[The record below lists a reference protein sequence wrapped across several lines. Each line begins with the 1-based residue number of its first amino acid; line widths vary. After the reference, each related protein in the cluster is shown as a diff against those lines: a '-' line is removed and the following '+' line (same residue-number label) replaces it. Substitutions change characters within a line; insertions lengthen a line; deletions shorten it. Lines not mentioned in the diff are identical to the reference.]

1 MKRKIS
7 FIGFLMFWFYG
18 MTPFVFS
25 DENTPLNFALSQN
38 GAKAT
43 CSSTSSFTN
52 PFSGTS
58 YAASCEQAIDGVT
71 TKEGINAINNTF
83 WGTSNK
89 KIPAWLKIDLKKE
102 TSISKIVIKQASS
115 KLTYTIEI
123 STDDKVYKEVV
134 PSFTQEGPSDQTH
147 TFPAMA
153 AKYIRLT
160 VTDVHYPTVYPDEK
174 DLEENIWAVAIWEL
188 EVYEK

>member
-1 MKRKIS
+1 MVKRNIFLFFIFGLCFLLGQVCGEENIS
-7 FIGFLMFWFYG
+7 L
-18 MTPFVFS
+18 P
-25 DENTPLNFALSQN
+25 NLALSQN

-43 CSSTSSFTN
+43 CSSYSSFTN

-58 YAASCEQAIDGVT
+58 YSASCEQAVDGIT

-89 KIPAWLKIDLKKE
+89 KIPAWLKIELKKE
-102 TSISKIVIKQASS
+102 TNISKIVIKQASS
-115 KLTYTIEI
+115 KLTYTIDI
-123 STDDKVYKEVV
+123 STDDKTYKEVV
-134 PSFTQEGPSDQTH
+134 PSFTHEGPSDKEH

-153 AKYIRLT
+153 AKTIRLT
-160 VTDVHYPTVYPDEK
+160 VTDVHYPLIYPDEK
-174 DLEENIWAVAIWEL
+174 EFEENIWAVAIWEV